1 MRITMK
7 VTRLVHCALLG
18 GAIVVLQSCEHS
30 APLGVT
36 KHALLV
42 PLAPVDSV
50 VASPPLPPP
59 APLLPWCAPL
69 PYDSVTVTVGPG
81 GGVFSV
87 GTHTLV
93 FLPHSLDSTVTVS
106 AAAPS
111 DTVSRV
117 RLYPEGLTFHQPV
130 LLVLS
135 TATCNLLGSTQPLR
149 VAYTTPDLLQVL
161 NYLPSMTDA
170 DSKTVTGHLKHFSDY
185 AVAW

>member
-7 VTRLVHCALLG
+7 ATRLVHCALLG
-18 GAIVVLQSCEHS
+18 GAIIVLQSCEHS
-30 APLGVT
+30 TPLGVT
-36 KHALLV
+36 RHALAV

-50 VASPPLPPP
+50 VASLPPP
-59 APLLPWCAPL
+59 PLLPWCSPL
-69 PYDSVTVTVGPG
+69 PYDSVTATIGPAGGVLAVGP
-81 GGVFSV
+81 
-87 GTHTLV
+87 HTVV
-93 FLPHSLDSTVTVS
+93 FLPNSLDSAVS
-106 AAAPS
+106 ITAVAPS

-117 RLYPEGLTFHQPV
+117 RLQPSGLTFHQPV

-135 TATCNLLGSTQPLR
+135 YATCNLLGSTQPMR

-161 NYLPSMTDA
+161 DYLPSMADA

>member
-1 MRITMK
+1 MK

-69 PYDSVTVTVGPG
+69 PYDSVTATIGPAGGVLGVGPHA
-81 GGVFSV
+81 V
-87 GTHTLV
+87 V
-93 FLPHSLDSTVTVS
+93 FLPNSLDSAVTVS
-106 AAAPS
+106 AVAPS

-117 RLYPEGLTFHQPV
+117 RLQPEGLAFHQPV

-135 TATCNLLGSTQPLR
+135 YATCNLLGSTQPMR
-149 VAYTTPDLLQVL
+149 VAYTSPDLLQVL
-161 NYLPSMTDA
+161 DYLPSMTDGE
-170 DSKTVTGHLKHFSDY
+170 SKTVTGHLKHFSDY